1 MPKTRMR
8 LEAIMNKFKQWLY
21 RFMYGRYGMDTLNR
35 VLSAVVFI
43 ILIVTLFLSGYPRLI
58 LSGIGFLLL
67 VYIYF
72 RMFSRDIYKRS
83 KENEKVVHFFNRIK
97 NIPKYR
103 YFKCPTCKVKIR
115 VPRHKGKIEITCPK
129 CRGRFIKKT

>member
-1 MPKTRMR
+1 MR
-8 LEAIMNKFKQWLY
+8 FEENMNRFKQWLY

-35 VLSAVVFI
+35 ILSAVVFF

-58 LSGIGFLLL
+58 LSGLGFLLL
-67 VYIYF
+67 AYIYF
-72 RMFSRDIYKRS
+72 RMFSRNIYKRS
-83 KENEKVVHFFNRIK
+83 KENEKVVQFFNRIK

>member
-1 MPKTRMR
+1 MR
-8 LEAIMNKFKQWLY
+8 FEAIMNRFKQWLY

-35 VLSAVVFI
+35 ILAAVVFI

-67 VYIYF
+67 AYIYF
-72 RMFSRDIYKRS
+72 RMFSRNIYKRS
-83 KENEKVVHFFNRIK
+83 KENEKVVQFINRIK

-103 YFKCPTCKVKIR
+103 YFKCPKCKVKIG

-129 CRGRFIKKT
+129 CRERFIKKT